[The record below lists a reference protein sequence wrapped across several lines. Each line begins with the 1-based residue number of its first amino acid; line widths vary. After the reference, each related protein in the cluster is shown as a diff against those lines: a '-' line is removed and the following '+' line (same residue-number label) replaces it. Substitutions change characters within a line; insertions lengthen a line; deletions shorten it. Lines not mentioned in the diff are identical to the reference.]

1 MTESVEGI
9 VVSETNYSETSKII
23 NVITKEGTIGLL
35 SKGARTIKS
44 PLRSVSTKFTY
55 ATWWIK
61 KKKSGISTLIS
72 ADPIFSFNHI
82 LTDITRISYAT
93 YIMELVSQV
102 MNQTKE
108 ERVYDLLVLALKKLD
123 SGFDSDIITN
133 IVELQ
138 LLDFLGVKPYLNGCA
153 VCGSPTD
160 IVTISSYAG
169 GYLCK
174 NCYHDEP
181 LVSTK
186 TLQLIRM
193 LSMVDLEKVTKIKV
207 STQVKKELN
216 QFLEDYYD
224 RYTGLYLQSRKL
236 LKNLRLLG

>member
-1 MTESVEGI
+1 MTESIEGI

-23 NVITKEGTIGLL
+23 NVLTKEGIIGLL
-35 SKGARTIKS
+35 SKGCRTIKS
-44 PLRSVSTKFTY
+44 PLRSVSTRFTY
-55 ATWWIK
+55 AIWWIK
-61 KKKSGISTLIS
+61 KKKNGISTLIS
-72 ADPIFSFNHI
+72 ADPICDFHHI
-82 LTDITRISYAT
+82 LTDITKISYAT

-102 MNQTKE
+102 MKQTKE
-108 ERVYDLLVLALKKLD
+108 ERVYDLFVLALKKLD
-123 SGFDSDIITN
+123 SDFDPDIITN
-133 IVELQ
+133 IIELQ
-138 LLDFLGVKPYLNGCA
+138 LLRYLGVEPSFNGCA
-153 VCGSPTD
+153 ICGSPTE

-174 NCYHDEP
+174 NCYQNEP

-186 TLQLIRM
+186 TIQMLRM
-193 LSMVDLEKVTKIKV
+193 LSLVDLEKITKIKV
-207 STQVKKELN
+207 SIQVKKEIN

>member
-1 MTESVEGI
+1 M
-9 VVSETNYSETSKII
+9 
-23 NVITKEGTIGLL
+23 
-35 SKGARTIKS
+35 
-44 PLRSVSTKFTY
+44 
-55 ATWWIK
+55 
-61 KKKSGISTLIS
+61 
-72 ADPIFSFNHI
+72 
-82 LTDITRISYAT
+82 
-93 YIMELVSQV
+93 
-102 MNQTKE
+102 
-108 ERVYDLLVLALKKLD
+108 D

-186 TLQLIRM
+186 TLQMIRM

-207 STQVKKELN
+207 SAQVKKELN
-216 QFLEDYYD
+216 QFF
-224 RYTGLYLQSRKL
+224 G
-236 LKNLRLLG
+236 RLLRSLYGPLFTKPEAFEKLTSIRIGDEDMKHKRDYELLLLSSY